1 VTEEKTVS
9 QKMHVKPGHRV
20 LTVNAPRFYATL
32 VGGLPDGARVVKGA
46 PAEVV
51 HLFVKD
57 RAEIA
62 LHLPLALAA
71 VGAETLFWVSFPK
84 KSSGVGTDISRDEGW
99 EPLQVA
105 GWEPVAVI
113 TVDDTWSALRFKR
126 AEAVPARV
134 ARVATPERG
143 TPEKPAPEASGA
155 APPAKSEGRAVIVP
169 ADFAA
174 ALAREP
180 RAKARFEAMS
190 PSHRREYVD
199 SIEEAARP
207 ETRTRR
213 ITVMVEKL
221 LSDAARQK

>member
-1 VTEEKTVS
+1 VSEEKTVS
-9 QKMHVKPGHRV
+9 QKMHMKAGNRV

-32 VGGLPDGARVVKGA
+32 VGGLPDGARLVKAA

-57 RAEIA
+57 RAEITI
-62 LHLPLALAA
+62 HLPVALAA
-71 VGAETLFWVSFPK
+71 VGAETLLWVSFPK
-84 KSSGVGTDISRDEGW
+84 KSSGVETNISRDEGW

-105 GWEPVAVI
+105 GWEPVSVI
-113 TVDDTWSALRFKR
+113 TIDDTWSALRFKR
-126 AEAVPARV
+126 TEAISSRAGRTSSPD
-134 ARVATPERG
+134 
-143 TPEKPAPEASGA
+143 KPVESA
-155 APPAKSEGRAVIVP
+155 PAKSEARAVIVP
-169 ADFAA
+169 ADFAE

-180 RAKARFEAMS
+180 RAKVRFEAMS
-190 PSHRREYVD
+190 LSHRREYVD

-213 ITVMVEKL
+213 IASMVEKL